1 MLQISRSPQ
10 DNEQTFEFDT
20 PLLTFFSIDS
30 RSGIVQGQSTTVNG
44 EQLLVCEVAYVGT
57 SSSVP
62 TFQWIKNGEI
72 INKDVNSNAD
82 ESAIDMTSTLVISNF
97 AQSEVGVY
105 QCIVTDDDTD
115 AEVIMTQPYRLDT
128 GITKIYCYST

>member
-1 MLQISRSPQ
+1 M
-10 DNEQTFEFDT
+10 
-20 PLLTFFSIDS
+20 
-30 RSGIVQGQSTTVNG
+30 NG

-57 SSSVP
+57 SSSMP

-72 INKDVNSNAD
+72 VNRDVNSNAD
-82 ESAIDMTSTLVISNF
+82 ELTMDIMTSTLVISNF
-97 AQSEVGVY
+97 AQSEVGEY

-128 GITKIYCYST
+128 GITKIYCT